1 MAVRWSDWCSGW
13 WRMRWKK
20 WTQAKLKVKHCVT
33 IKGGVSAGPTLLL
46 SDSFSCHW
54 NCEIFWN
61 CADVLCCWGFDSIFD
76 FGGGGRANQQ
86 PWEWVKRWSVI
97 LLGYRF
103 FFHVVEAQNHYFIF
117 RLPLTVMYLR
127 RNFSRCCCLELDF
140 VSLPITLKCTN
151 VMYIMEYK
159 GCTYIL

>member
-1 MAVRWSDWCSGW
+1 MEWLMLGVMTHAVEKNELKQNWKWSTVWQLREAFQPALHCSFLIHLAA
-13 WRMRWKK
+13 
-20 WTQAKLKVKHCVT
+20 TEIVKYSGTVLMCCVVEALT
-33 IKGGVSAGPTLLL
+33 AFLI
-46 SDSFSCHW
+46 
-54 NCEIFWN
+54 
-61 CADVLCCWGFDSIFD
+61 
-76 FGGGGRANQQ
+76 FGGGEANQQ

-159 GCTYIL
+159 GCIFIL